1 MFKGL
6 FTTMVYGFL
15 FQLSYNYI
23 FPLSKILS
31 NFLFNDGINFLNNIA
46 YFTLTGLVFFLYI
59 VVVSYFVNFLEAFV
73 QKL

>member
-15 FQLSYNYI
+15 FQLSYHYI
-23 FPLSKILS
+23 FPLSNILS
-31 NFLFNDGINFLNNIA
+31 NFLFNDGRNFLDNIL

>member
-73 QKL
+73 QKF

>member
-31 NFLFNDGINFLNNIA
+31 NFLFNDGINFLDNIA